1 MIREGGEDGGDGTV
15 VRDIGDRLVGPDGVR
30 TQAIFIKPFLA
41 FLEVIGTTDEFETES
56 VTVGLCMLDCVHEV
70 GWLTT

>member
-1 MIREGGEDGGDGTV
+1 MKRFELIREGGEDGGDGTV

-56 VTVGLCMLDCVHEV
+56 VNRWPLHVGLRA
-70 GWLTT
+70 